1 MKINQIVTEHKKGVR
16 AMKYTKK
23 TKSTVPLYG
32 PDKQEAKL
40 TPVKPIKPVKTVSE
54 DAPIGVVSAVSPDG
68 KEVTIKKTDGSE
80 LKTTGS
86 AVMPGPDG
94 KTAQLAPQAGA
105 GLKPGTPVTNSG
117 TEGAVSEEGSEGE
130 SMTLPL
136 DVVMKGVTDLAQSN
150 KVDISA
156 DQLKPMLVLAP
167 NGEVDAIKT
176 LTKIAGYFQGP
187 EFTGFIND
195 MRKLVAWAE
204 QNRPGPTKAA
214 AAGNAPYN
222 PLNKP
227 ESKLGTGTYDG
238 MTDEDTVG
246 PRFAG
251 VQQTKH
257 DDGSQT
263 INYQAGPMDVTNK
276 VDAQGRPVTS
286 RSKYDLGVA
295 KVDSELDH
303 RSGIRSNAIDTPG
316 MDPNELLPTSDI
328 AAARG
333 VDPKKFAKFQKQ
345 NPTAVKESPELTAML
360 QIAGLR

>member
-1 MKINQIVTEHKKGVR
+1 MKINQIVTEHKKGVK

-117 TEGAVSEEGSEGE
+117 TEGAVSEEGGSGE

-136 DVVMKGVTDLAQSN
+136 DTVMKGVTDLAQSN
-150 KVDISA
+150 GVEISA
-156 DQLKPMLVLAP
+156 EQLKPMLVLAS
-167 NGEVDAIKT
+167 NGEVDALLT
-176 LTKIAGYFQGP
+176 LQKIAGYFQGP
-187 EFTGFIND
+187 EFTTFVAD
-195 MRKLVAWAE
+195 MKKLVTWAE

-214 AAGNAPYN
+214 AAGNAPAN

-238 MTDEDTVG
+238 MTDEDVVS

-251 VQQTKH
+251 VQQTQH
-257 DDGSQT
+257 DDGSRT
-263 INYQAGPMDVTNK
+263 TDYQQGPMQTTNK
-276 VDAQGRPVTS
+276 VDAQGKPITS
-286 RSKYDLGVA
+286 KSSYNLGVA

-303 RSGIRSNAIDTPG
+303 KSGIRSNAIDTPG
-316 MDPNELLPTSDI
+316 MDPNELLPTASI
-328 AAARG
+328 ASARG
-333 VDPKKFAKFQKQ
+333 VDPRKFAKFQQQ